1 MKFLKDNILFIA
13 VILLVLWLYFLLK
26 PTYLPRIAKQF
37 DTSQYKKIV
46 EIHDTTYKTLYVNTY
61 KKGNDIPF
69 YIIDSVIVP
78 IHDTLY
84 VLNDYYKVKAYSDTI
99 KKDSNIFVIDN
110 TISQNRII
118 SRGFK
123 ADITQKTIIVR
134 EFYASKPTN
143 TLYWGIRGSYR
154 PLVGLEVLSPSLMIS
169 VKNKALIGLSVD
181 ISKNYNIGYSG
192 GIYFKIGKK

>member
-1 MKFLKDNILFIA
+1 MRFIKDNILFIA
-13 VILLVLWLYFLLK
+13 IVLLVLWLYFLVK
-26 PTYLPRIAKQF
+26 PTYIPNGF
-37 DTSQYKKIV
+37 DTSKFKKV
-46 EIHDTTYKTLYVNTY
+46 QVIHDTQYSKVYINWYRKGDSIPYK
-61 KKGNDIPF
+61 
-69 YIIDSVIVP
+69 VI
-78 IHDTLY
+78 DTLY
-84 VLNDYYKVKAYSDTI
+84 THISDTIRIISDYNQVKAYSDTI
-99 KKDSNIFVIDN
+99 RKDSNIFVIDD

-123 ADITQKTIIVR
+123 ADITQKTIVVR

-154 PLVGLEVLSPSLMIS
+154 PLNGLEVLSPSLMLS
-169 VKNKALIGLSVD
+169 VRNKALIGFSVD

>member
-1 MKFLKDNILFIA
+1 MSFIKNNILFIA
-13 VILLVLWLYFLLK
+13 IVLGVLWLYFLLK
-26 PTYLPRIAKQF
+26 PTDKLPNGF
-37 DTSQYKKIV
+37 DTSKFKKV
-46 EIHDTTYKTLYVNTY
+46 LEV
-61 KKGNDIPF
+61 
-69 YIIDSVIVP
+69 
-78 IHDTLY
+78 HDTLY
-84 VLNDYYKVKAYSDTI
+84 SKVYINKYKKGDSIPYVVIAMDTTIIHDTIKIINDYLAIKAYSDTI
-99 KKDSNIFVIDN
+99 KKDSNIFVIDD

-143 TLYWGIRGSYR
+143 TLYLGIRGSYR
-154 PLVGLEVLSPSLMIS
+154 ALNGLEVLSPSLMLS

-181 ISKNYNIGYSG
+181 INKNYNIGYSG

>member
-13 VILLVLWLYFLLK
+13 VILLVLWLYFLVK
-26 PTYLPRIAKQF
+26 PTYIPPNSRQF
-37 DTSQYKKIV
+37 DISQYKKVV

-84 VLNDYYKVKAYSDTI
+84 VLSDYMRIYAYSDTI
-99 KKDSNIFVIDN
+99 KKDSNIFVVND

-118 SRGFK
+118 ARGFT
-123 ADITQKTIIVR
+123 ANLTEKTIITR
-134 EFYASKPTN
+134 EYYASKSTN
-143 TLYWGIRGSYR
+143 TLYWGIRGSYS
-154 PLVGLEVLSPSLMIS
+154 PLNGLEVLSPSLMLS
-169 VKNKALIGLSVD
+169 VRNKALIGLSVD
-181 ISKNYNIGYSG
+181 INKNYNIGYSG
-192 GIYFKIGKK
+192 GIYFKISKK

>member
-1 MKFLKDNILFIA
+1 MKFIKDNILFIA
-13 VILLVLWLYFLLK
+13 IVLLVLWLYFLVK
-26 PTYLPRIAKQF
+26 PTYTKTPIDL
-37 DTSQYKKIV
+37 SSYKKV
-46 EIHDTTYKTLYVNTY
+46 QT
-61 KKGNDIPF
+61 
-69 YIIDSVIVP
+69 

-84 VLNDYYKVKAYSDTI
+84 AKVYINRYRKGDSIPYKVIDTLYTHISDTIRIISDYSQVKAYSDTI
-99 KKDSNIFVIDN
+99 KKDSNIFVIDD

-123 ADITQKTIIVR
+123 ADITQKTIVVR

-154 PLVGLEVLSPSLMIS
+154 PLVGLEVLSPSLMLS

-181 ISKNYNIGYSG
+181 INKNYNIGYSG

>member
-1 MKFLKDNILFIA
+1 MKFIKNNILFIA
-13 VILLVLWLYFLLK
+13 IVLLVLWLYFFVK
-26 PTYLPRIAKQF
+26 PTYIKTPLDLSK
-37 DTSQYKKIV
+37 YKKV
-46 EIHDTTYKTLYVNTY
+46 QT
-61 KKGNDIPF
+61 
-69 YIIDSVIVP
+69 

-84 VLNDYYKVKAYSDTI
+84 AKVYINRYRKGDSIPYKVIDTLYTHISDTIRIVADYNQVKAYSDTI
-99 KKDSNIFVIDN
+99 KKDSNIFVIDD

-123 ADITQKTIIVR
+123 ADITQKTIVVR

-154 PLVGLEVLSPSLMIS
+154 PLNGLEVLSPSLMLS
-169 VKNKALIGLSVD
+169 VRNKALIGLSVD

-192 GIYFKIGKK
+192 GIYFKISKK

>member
-1 MKFLKDNILFIA
+1 MKFVKNNILFIA

-26 PTYLPRIAKQF
+26 PKQEDKVDF
-37 DTSQYKKIV
+37 SNIKFTKILTV
-46 EIHDTTYKTLYVNTY
+46 HDTTYKTLYINTY

-69 YIIDSVIVP
+69 YIIDSVEVR

-99 KKDSNIFVIDN
+99 KKDSNIFVVND

-118 SRGFK
+118 SRGFN
-123 ADITQKTIIVR
+123 ANLTEKTIILR

-143 TLYWGIRGSYR
+143 TLYLGIRGSYS
-154 PLVGLEVLSPSLMIS
+154 PLNGLEVLSPSLMLS

-181 ISKNYNIGYSG
+181 INKNYNIGYSG
-192 GIYFKIGKK
+192 SLYFKIGKK

>member
-1 MKFLKDNILFIA
+1 MNFIKNNILFIA
-13 VILLVLWLYFLLK
+13 VMLLVLWLYFLLK
-26 PTYLPRIAKQF
+26 PKQDEKVDF
-37 DTSQYKKIV
+37 SGIKFNKILTVHDTS
-46 EIHDTTYKTLYVNTY
+46 YKTLYVNKY

-69 YIIDSVIVP
+69 YIIDSVQVP
-78 IHDTLY
+78 VHDTLL

-99 KKDSNIFVIDN
+99 KKDSNIFVISD

-123 ADITQKTIIVR
+123 ANLTEKTIITR
-134 EFYASKPTN
+134 EYYASKPTN
-143 TLYWGIRGSYR
+143 TLYWGIRGSYS
-154 PLVGLEVLSPSLMIS
+154 PLNGLEVLSPSLMLS
-169 VKNKALIGLSVD
+169 VKNKALIGISVD

>member
-1 MKFLKDNILFIA
+1 MKFIKDNILFIA
-13 VILLVLWLYFLLK
+13 IVLLVLWLYFLLK
-26 PTYLPRIAKQF
+26 PKQVPSGF
-37 DTSQYKKIV
+37 DISKFKKV
-46 EIHDTTYKTLYVNTY
+46 QV
-61 KKGNDIPF
+61 
-69 YIIDSVIVP
+69 

-84 VLNDYYKVKAYSDTI
+84 AKAYINRYRKGDSIPYKVIDTLYTHISDTIRIISDYNQVRAYSDTI
-99 KKDSNIFVIDN
+99 KKDSNIFVIDD

-123 ADITQKTIIVR
+123 AHITQKTIVVR

-143 TLYWGIRGSYR
+143 TLYWGIRGSYS
-154 PLVGLEVLSPSLMIS
+154 PLNGLEVLSPSLMLS

-192 GIYFKIGKK
+192 GIYFKIGK

>member
-46 EIHDTTYKTLYVNTY
+46 EIHDTTYKKVYINTY

-69 YIIDSVIVP
+69 YIIDSVQIPV
-78 IHDTLY
+78 HDTLY
-84 VLNDYYKVKAYSDTI
+84 VLNDYMRIKVYSDTI
-99 KKDSNIFVIDN
+99 KKDSNIFVVND

-118 SRGFK
+118 ARGFK
-123 ADITQKTIIVR
+123 ANLTEKTIIRR
-134 EFYASKPTN
+134 EYYASKPTN
-143 TLYWGIRGSYR
+143 TLYWGIRGSYS
-154 PLVGLEVLSPSLMIS
+154 PLNGLEVLSPSLMLG

-181 ISKNYNIGYSG
+181 INKNYNIGYSG
-192 GIYFKIGKK
+192 SIYFKIGK

>member
-1 MKFLKDNILFIA
+1 MKFIKNNILFIA
-13 VILLVLWLYFLLK
+13 IVLLVLWLYFLVK
-26 PTYLPRIAKQF
+26 PTYIKTPLDLSKF
-37 DTSQYKKIV
+37 KKV
-46 EIHDTTYKTLYVNTY
+46 QT
-61 KKGNDIPF
+61 
-69 YIIDSVIVP
+69 

-84 VLNDYYKVKAYSDTI
+84 AKVYINRYRKGDSIPYKVIDTLYTHISDTIRIVADYNQVKAYSDTI
-99 KKDSNIFVIDN
+99 KKDSNIFVIDD

-154 PLVGLEVLSPSLMIS
+154 PLVGLEVLSPSLMLS

-192 GIYFKIGKK
+192 GIYFKISKK

>member
-1 MKFLKDNILFIA
+1 MKFIKDNILFIA
-13 VILLVLWLYFLLK
+13 IVLLVLWLYFLVK
-26 PTYLPRIAKQF
+26 PTYIKTPLDLSK
-37 DTSQYKKIV
+37 YKKV
-46 EIHDTTYKTLYVNTY
+46 ET
-61 KKGNDIPF
+61 
-69 YIIDSVIVP
+69 

-84 VLNDYYKVKAYSDTI
+84 AKVYINRYRKGDSIPYKVIDTLYTHISDTIRIISDYNQVKAYSDTI
-99 KKDSNIFVIDN
+99 KKDSNIFVIDD

-123 ADITQKTIIVR
+123 ADITQKTIVVR

-154 PLVGLEVLSPSLMIS
+154 PLVGLEVLSPSLMLSIR
-169 VKNKALIGLSVD
+169 NKALIGLSVD

>member
-1 MKFLKDNILFIA
+1 MKFIKNNILFIA
-13 VILLVLWLYFLLK
+13 IVLLVLWLYFLVK
-26 PTYLPRIAKQF
+26 PTYIKTPLDLSK
-37 DTSQYKKIV
+37 YKKV
-46 EIHDTTYKTLYVNTY
+46 QT
-61 KKGNDIPF
+61 
-69 YIIDSVIVP
+69 

-84 VLNDYYKVKAYSDTI
+84 AKAYINRYRKGDSIPYKVIDTLYTHISDTIRIVADYNQVKAYSDTI
-99 KKDSNIFVIDN
+99 KKDSNIFVIDD

-123 ADITQKTIIVR
+123 ADITQKTIVVR

-154 PLVGLEVLSPSLMIS
+154 PLNGLEVLSPSLMLS
-169 VKNKALIGLSVD
+169 VRNKALIGLSVD

-192 GIYFKIGKK
+192 GIYFKISKK